1 MLVWRVRWWWI
12 RRWVSWVA
20 PGKVPRLSMNAT
32 SCPNGVPAA
41 ADKLPLLRPFLPLPC
56 PPVHW
61 ARSSSREGTPS
72 KKGLPVI
79 NVFALWH
86 CCSLLFFS
94 CVCLSCNKIIIPYA
108 WLAWLLHALL
118 RSGCASAADRP
129 FLNFTFHGNQ
139 NDDDDQIIKIP
150 KHDDIWLIGGR
161 GRNWKER
168 RDECVQVNLLCCCCV
183 PHWFH
188 FRSLVRDP
196 FKEVINK

>member
-32 SCPNGVPAA
+32 SCPNGVLAA

-86 CCSLLFFS
+86 CCSLFFFS

-108 WLAWLLHALL
+108 WLAWLL
-118 RSGCASAADRP
+118 
-129 FLNFTFHGNQ
+129 
-139 NDDDDQIIKIP
+139 
-150 KHDDIWLIGGR
+150 
-161 GRNWKER
+161 
-168 RDECVQVNLLCCCCV
+168 LCCD
-183 PHWFH
+183 
-188 FRSLVRDP
+188 LVARVRPIDP
-196 FKEVINK
+196 SSTLLFMGTKTMMMIKL